1 MELHNIN
8 YDKEED
14 VIVSF
19 KIDQDFQFLY
29 CKATGKIK
37 KGSLGNNSAD
47 FLFGKI
53 CQYYFQTQ
61 SYVLILDFSELEY
74 EFGDRLRKSI
84 NFFKER
90 GRDESEKEN
99 PILLIKPKDTTGIN
113 NLLNWI
119 KPKKTIIV
127 ENIEEAKK
135 LSLKLFEEFING

>member
-47 FLFGKI
+47 YLFGKI

-84 NFFKER
+84 NFFKEI

-135 LSLKLFEEFING
+135 LSLKLFEEFVNG